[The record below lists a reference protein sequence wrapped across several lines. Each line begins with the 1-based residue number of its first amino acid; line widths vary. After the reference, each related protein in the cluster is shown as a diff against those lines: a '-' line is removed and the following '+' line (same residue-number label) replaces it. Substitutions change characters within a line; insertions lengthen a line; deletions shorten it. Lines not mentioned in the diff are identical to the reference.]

1 MNSEIMSKYVP
12 DESVIVNGF
21 LRKLA
26 ESELGGSEIV
36 LPNILIARFET
47 QAKEGKDSGL
57 VGLTELL
64 RLRKLADEGWIRL
77 SFAGGYLTPE
87 SNSVGAG
94 IRQIAAE
101 TDSTLLTSDE
111 IMADVARVE
120 GLKAVSYT
128 HLTLPTKRIV

>member
-47 QAKEGKDSGL
+47 QAKEG
-57 VGLTELL
+57 
-64 RLRKLADEGWIRL
+64 L
-77 SFAGGYLTPE
+77 SL
-87 SNSVGAG
+87 
-94 IRQIAAE
+94 IHI
-101 TDSTLLTSDE
+101 
-111 IMADVARVE
+111 
-120 GLKAVSYT
+120 
-128 HLTLPTKRIV
+128 